1 MPEKPRPFDEIYDE
15 KIRGDKFDKV
25 SFNLAKQYNDEYIHW
40 DELRWKDISDPE
52 MVWAFIKSSRAG
64 NSKQVF
70 FGDVVLS
77 YNITNKAQRIIHMLD
92 TGASGSVIVEE
103 PLRDSEMQRYIVSS
117 LMEEAIASSQLE
129 GAVTTTKVAKRML
142 REKRKPRSPSEQMI
156 VNDYLTMQMIKEMSK
171 GPLTLA
177 SILELHRSITH
188 DTLDDPTFEGRF
200 RIDDETVVMDR
211 LEGTVFHQPPSY
223 SKIPRYIDRLLE
235 FANDDT
241 GDFLHPL
248 VRAIIIHFM
257 IGFIHPFIDGNGRL
271 ARALMYWYAMRSDY
285 WLFEYMAI
293 SKVIKESKGRYGMAY
308 LYTETDDSDVTY
320 FINYNLEC
328 MENALGNTRNYIER
342 KQREQRSAKK
352 LVTSHPELNFRQGE
366 ILKDLMQ
373 HIDEPI
379 SIAEIGTKFNV
390 VHQTAKTDLLLLTK
404 LGLIEMRKN
413 GRKMLFVYRKDLKDA
428 PGRSECPDKKS

>member
-1 MPEKPRPFDEIYDE
+1 
-15 KIRGDKFDKV
+15 
-25 SFNLAKQYNDEYIHW
+25 
-40 DELRWKDISDPE
+40 
-52 MVWAFIKSSRAG
+52 
-64 NSKQVF
+64 
-70 FGDVVLS
+70 
-77 YNITNKAQRIIHMLD
+77 
-92 TGASGSVIVEE
+92 
-103 PLRDSEMQRYIVSS
+103 
-117 LMEEAIASSQLE
+117 
-129 GAVTTTKVAKRML
+129 
-142 REKRKPRSPSEQMI
+142 
-156 VNDYLTMQMIKEMSK
+156 
-171 GPLTLA
+171 
-177 SILELHRSITH
+177 
-188 DTLDDPTFEGRF
+188 
-200 RIDDETVVMDR
+200 
-211 LEGTVFHQPPSY
+211 
-223 SKIPRYIDRLLE
+223 
-235 FANDDT
+235 
-241 GDFLHPL
+241 
-248 VRAIIIHFM
+248 
-257 IGFIHPFIDGNGRL
+257 
-271 ARALMYWYAMRSDY
+271 
-285 WLFEYMAI
+285 
-293 SKVIKESKGRYGMAY
+293 MAY